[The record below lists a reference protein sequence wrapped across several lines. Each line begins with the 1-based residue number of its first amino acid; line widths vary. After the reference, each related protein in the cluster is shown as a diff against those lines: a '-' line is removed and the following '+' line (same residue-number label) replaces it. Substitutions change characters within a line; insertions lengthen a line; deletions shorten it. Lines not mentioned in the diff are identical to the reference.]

1 MDKPIIQ
8 VKDVTFTYPGAQ
20 EKVLNNVSLTVY
32 EGEFIAIIGGNG
44 SGKSTICKTFN
55 GLIPKFYVGDFE
67 GEVHLEH
74 RETSKF
80 SVAELSKDIGYVYQ
94 DFENQ
99 IMRPTVIDDASFVPL
114 NYGLTD
120 YKERGMWALEM
131 TGLTSIANEFIWQL
145 SGGQKHLL
153 AIAGV
158 LSMKPKILIV
168 DEPVAQLDPQ
178 HAEEVYKVLKK
189 LNKELGITVIVIEHH
204 AEFIAE
210 YCHSVVLMD
219 RGSVLWKEPVKQAL
233 SRVDELVSRSIYPP
247 QITQAANLMQV
258 EGTPSVELPTTME
271 EGIDYFN
278 AFPKIN
284 RFMPSEKSKS
294 HLESVKKPIISIENV
309 SLQFR
314 DLRKQQKQV
323 LKNIDTTFYE
333 GERIAIVGNNGA
345 GKSSLIKLIAGI
357 VKPNQGEVTVLN
369 MKATKS
375 TPEKLGQYVSYIY
388 QNPEEM
394 FIEDSVKGEI
404 ELFLKARNVEG
415 YEEIVGDILHDF
427 SLTELGERDARL
439 LSGGQKRRVSLAIG
453 AAMQPHVILLD
464 EPTANLDIAT
474 KKHVVHMLET
484 LKGHVKTVVI
494 ASHDM
499 QLVSEWAT
507 RIIVMH
513 NGEIVGDGNPHD
525 IFSDPILLKKAGLVI
540 PQIVELGMK
549 LGFSKPIYTVEDF
562 CLQFDRF
569 GSEVVTDELV
579 QELIR

>member
-8 VKDVTFTYPGAQ
+8 VKNVTFIYPGAE
-20 EKVLNNVSLTVY
+20 EKVLDNVSLTVH
-32 EGEFIAIIGGNG
+32 EGEFVAIIGGNG
-44 SGKSTICKTFN
+44 SGKSTLCKTFN

-67 GEVHLEH
+67 GEVYLGN

-114 NYGLTD
+114 NYGLAD
-120 YKERGMWALEM
+120 YKERGMWALEI
-131 TGLTSIANEFIWQL
+131 TGLASIANEFIWQL

-158 LSMKPKILIV
+158 LAMKPKILVV

-189 LNKELGITVIVIEHH
+189 LNEELGITIIVIEHH

-219 RGSVLWKEPVKQAL
+219 QGHVLWKEPVKIAL
-233 SRVDELVSRSIYPP
+233 SRVAELVTRNIYPP
-247 QITQAANLMQV
+247 QITQAANFMQLD
-258 EGTPSVELPTTME
+258 GTPSLELPITIS
-271 EGIDYFN
+271 EGIKHFSHYAKVD
-278 AFPKIN
+278 
-284 RFMPSEKSKS
+284 RFIKHESCKS
-294 HLESVKKPIISIENV
+294 HIEEIKPPIINFEHV
-309 SLQFR
+309 SLQFQ
-314 DLRKQQKQV
+314 DLRKKEKQV
-323 LKNIDTTFYE
+323 LSNIHTAFYE

-357 VKPNQGEVTVLN
+357 VKPSQGEVTVLDIQAS
-369 MKATKS
+369 KA
-375 TPEKLGQYVSYIY
+375 TPEKLGEYVSYIY

-394 FIEDSVKGEI
+394 FIEDSVKKEI
-404 ELFLKARNVEG
+404 ELFLKARRVKD
-415 YEEIVGDILHDF
+415 YEEIVDQILHDF
-427 SLTELGERDARL
+427 ALIDLQGKDARL

-453 AAMQPHVILLD
+453 AAMQPSIILLD

-484 LKGHVKTVVI
+484 LKEHVKTVVI
-494 ASHDM
+494 ATHDM

-513 NGEIVGDGNPHD
+513 DGEIIGDGNRHA
-525 IFSDPILLKKAGLVI
+525 IFSNQHLLKTAGLVI
-540 PQIVELGMK
+540 PQIVELSIQMGLK
-549 LGFSKPIYTVEDF
+549 TPSYTVEDF
-562 CLQFDRF
+562 CQQLTRLEGEGLLHEF
-569 GSEVVTDELV
+569 V
-579 QELIR
+579 